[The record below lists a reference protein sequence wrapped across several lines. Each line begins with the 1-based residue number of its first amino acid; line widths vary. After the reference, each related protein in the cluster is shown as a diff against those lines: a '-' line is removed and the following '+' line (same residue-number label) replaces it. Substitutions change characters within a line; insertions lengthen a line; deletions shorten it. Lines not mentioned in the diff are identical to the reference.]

1 MAVDFVS
8 DSLVPR
14 YDITMESVDQLL
26 IGPVRGVGA
35 VLLGDDE
42 PGSTRSASGV
52 ISGVLF
58 SGQAIARVIGEVRA
72 ENDTVPSC
80 YGSEL

>member
-1 MAVDFVS
+1 MAVNFIS

-14 YDITMESVDQLL
+14 YDITMESMDQLF
-26 IGPVRGVGA
+26 IGPVCGMGT

-42 PGSTRSASGV
+42 SGSTSSACGV
-52 ISGVLF
+52 IGGVLF
-58 SGQAIARVIGEVRA
+58 GGQTIAGVIGEVRA

-80 YGSEL
+80 DGSEL